1 MKRTSRLITIIALPV
16 LFGIVSLATA
26 QTRIFPGEGS
36 TDRLDRA
43 RAMNVQ
49 GEYDR
54 ALRLLLQLDREEP
67 NQPAVLDLLFT
78 VYKNSKQ
85 YDEAEDVLKRRQ
97 SVYGDSPHIQM
108 LFADLLLR
116 TDRVDEA
123 RDKIEEALAEN
134 PKNISLYPRASNIY
148 RSNGFYDDAE
158 DIYVQARRTFDD
170 QTLYSLQLGQLYEV
184 RRDYESAVREYY
196 TYMTT
201 DSLNR
206 VRGNTKISQLIQ
218 YVDDEESI
226 TAVKRALSGLRDE
239 NPSDHLPRK
248 YLANILME
256 QDSLHKALEMYK
268 EVEHLAQSDGREM
281 VFFARRCLERRA
293 PELAANAANYV
304 LDNYPNRP
312 YYLQAKHLLATS
324 FVQMDKPDSAI
335 TLLHHIYETGGQNRE
350 FLDAYVSIGNVFLD
364 HKHQPDSALTYFKDV
379 LSKTESGPLFFRV
392 MIRIGDCHLIKGEPE
407 VADSIYAQVQ
417 AQGLRDEDREH
428 LEWRWAQTRFF
439 MHEFEDAK
447 RLYGNLSGRYY
458 KSLYVND
465 CLQRMLMIDEHT
477 GMNVIDL
484 KSFADAEYLELRA
497 MHDSAEVI
505 LIELAGRTGS
515 DLADDAA
522 LELGEMYVAL
532 GDYQG
537 AISAFRNLLDNFEDS
552 FHRGEALKLLADTYL
567 EIDDTENAS
576 VAYRT
581 LLTEYEN
588 VSLKEHAREQLKKL
602 ENL

>member
-1 MKRTSRLITIIALPV
+1 MNRLFKLIILLTVLALT
-16 LFGIVSLATA
+16 GGGTLAEG
-26 QTRIFPGEGS
+26 QTTIFPGDES
-36 TDRLDRA
+36 TDRLNRA
-43 RAMNVQ
+43 RAMNAQ

-54 ALRLLLQLDREEP
+54 ALSLLLQIDREEP

-85 YDEAEDVLKRRQ
+85 YDKAEEVLERRRT
-97 SVYGDSPHIQM
+97 VYGDSPHIQL

-116 TDRVDEA
+116 TDRVEEA
-123 RDKIEEALAEN
+123 REKIDKALAEN
-134 PKNISLYPRASNIY
+134 PNNISLYPRASNIY

-158 DIYVQARRTFDD
+158 DIYIQARKTFND
-170 QTLYSLQLGQLYEV
+170 QTLYSVQLGQLYEV

-218 YVDDEESI
+218 YVDEEESI
-226 TAVKRALSGLRDE
+226 SAVKRALSGLRDE
-239 NPSDHLPRK
+239 NPSDYLPSK
-248 YLANILME
+248 YLADILME
-256 QDSLHKALEMYK
+256 QDSLDRALEMYK

-281 VFFARRCLERRA
+281 VFFARRCLERHA
-293 PELAANAANYV
+293 PNLAADAANYV
-304 LDNYPNRP
+304 IDNYPNRP

-335 TLLHHIYETGGQNRE
+335 ALLRDIYETGGRNRE
-350 FLDAYVSIGNVFLD
+350 FLDVYVSIGNVFLD
-364 HKHQPDSALTYFKDV
+364 YKHQPDSALTYFKNV
-379 LSKTESGPLFFRV
+379 LAKAEPGPLFFRV

-428 LEWRWAQTRFF
+428 LEWRWAQTKFF
-439 MHEFEDAK
+439 MHEFQDAK

-484 KSFADAEYLELRA
+484 KSFADAEYLELRS
-497 MHDSAEVI
+497 MHDSAETI
-505 LIELAGRTGS
+505 LSDLAGRTGS

-522 LELGEMYVAL
+522 LELGEMYLAL

-537 AISAFRNLLDNFEDS
+537 AISAFKNLLDNFEDS

-567 EIDDTENAS
+567 QTGDTENAS
-576 VAYRT
+576 TAYRT